1 MSAAEPDRIE
11 SQSKRHHWAVEN
23 AAVIGLVGGIVLG
36 AIIGVATDMI
46 HQSIM
51 VLMVAGL
58 TIGTLVL
65 IATSS
70 EDH

>member
-1 MSAAEPDRIE
+1 MNAVEPDQID
-11 SQSKRHHWAVEN
+11 SQTKKHHWAVEN
-23 AAVIGLVGGIVLG
+23 AAAIGTVGGIVLG
-36 AIIGVATDMI
+36 AIVGIITGKI

-51 VLMVAGL
+51 VIMVTGL